1 MYSSS
6 SDERPI
12 GDKYAIHEYDDEG
25 YIIDDDGDHEEL
37 MKKSQI
43 QREQILAKRLEMQHM
58 RHDRAHAE
66 QVLAE
71 RKRKEKQCLTVSI
84 SDDEDSSDNRPIGG
98 DVSDDDRPI
107 GGDVNEA
114 DPAPADLIENEITP
128 DDKPFDGE
136 SSSDDKPIGGAA
148 IDQSWPAEVEEYI
161 KKKEKS
167 SDSMSFEME
176 DDIKEEEEW
185 SLTLADMRSVQI
197 KRSALEKVYRQPYF
211 GDYVAGLYCR
221 LNIGSVNSRA
231 KYRLCKIKGV
241 KMGSKMYNFV
251 SSHPAT
257 NILLK
262 LEHPRGSSTF
272 EMKVISNSP
281 ITKEEFSSWYK
292 MVENPPN
299 RVDLEETLRYA
310 EKTRLKFRHTHAS
323 LLKLMEE
330 RSFLPD
336 VSHVSNL
343 TQEKIRI
350 GRAIETASSRGDA
363 QRVQFLQKRMR
374 QATLEQS
381 KRQQKRMQ
389 TQMINIP
396 MVNAELRKKNSRKDV
411 WLKPQTVNKKK
422 SDHTN
427 RNLLKPSIETFGKK
441 RKEEVLKNETWK
453 AEVAARREKSKRRKK
468 TRRQSQRKMKPK
480 PQTIISEKVS
490 KGGLPKDD
498 VWRILSEVSKSIK
511 FPQKAEP
518 RYKRPETWLG
528 TVNSNPTYFAF
539 EYLQKPSN
547 MINTFTL
554 ESYLRNFPLV

>member
-12 GDKYAIHEYDDEG
+12 GDKYAIDEYDDEG

-43 QREQILAKRLEMQHM
+43 QREQILAQRLEMQHL
-58 RHDRAHAE
+58 RQDRAHAE

-71 RKRKEKQCLTVSI
+71 RKRKEKQSLSIVVSE
-84 SDDEDSSDNRPIGG
+84 DEDSSDNRPIGG
-98 DVSDDDRPI
+98 DLS
-107 GGDVNEA
+107 EA
-114 DPAPADLIENEITP
+114 DPVVADLIKNQIP
-128 DDKPFDGE
+128 PNDKPFDGE

-148 IDQSWPAEVEEYI
+148 VDQGWPSDADEDI

-167 SDSMSFEME
+167 NDSISFEME
-176 DDIKEEEEW
+176 DDVKEEGEW

-197 KRSALEKVYRQPYF
+197 TRSALEKVYRQPYF
-211 GDYVAGLYCR
+211 CDYVAGLYCR
-221 LNIGSVNSRA
+221 LNVGSVNSQA
-231 KYRLCKIKGV
+231 KYRLCRIAGV
-241 KMGSKMYNFV
+241 KKGCKMYNFL

-262 LEHPRGSSTF
+262 LAHPRGSSTF

-281 ITKEEFSSWYK
+281 ITQEEFSSWYK
-292 MVENPPN
+292 MVQDPPS
-299 RVDLEETLRYA
+299 RADLEETLRYA

-336 VSHVSNL
+336 ISNVSNL

-350 GRAIETASSRGDA
+350 GRAIETASSRGDME
-363 QRVQFLQKRMR
+363 RVQFLQKRMR

-396 MVNAELRKKNSRKDV
+396 LVNAELRRKNSRKDV
-411 WLKPQTVNKKK
+411 WLKPQTISKKK
-422 SDHTN
+422 NDHTN
-427 RNLLKPSIETFGKK
+427 RNLLMPSIETFGKK
-441 RKEEVLKNETWK
+441 RKAEVLKTETWK
-453 AEVAARREKSKRRKK
+453 AEVAARKERITKSKTKRK
-468 TRRQSQRKMKPK
+468 RSQKKMKPK
-480 PQTIISEKVS
+480 LQTGVVEKES
-490 KGGLPKDD
+490 KGGPPKDD
-498 VWRILSEVSKSIK
+498 VWRILCKVSKSIN

-528 TVNSNPTYFAF
+528 SANSAPTYFAL
-539 EYLQKPSN
+539 EYLEKPSN
-547 MINTFTL
+547 ISNTFTL